1 MCGIAGYFNFDDSEI
16 NVSILQEM
24 CRTLL
29 HRGPDN
35 QGIFKDKDIGLSHTR
50 LSILD
55 LSPAGNQPMLTEDE
69 RFVISYNGEVF
80 NFIEIR
86 HKLIKLGWKFKS
98 KTDCEVVLKA
108 IVQWGV
114 NAINMFN
121 GQFAFA
127 LWDKKE
133 KELILARDRYGIK
146 PLYFFKNNK
155 MLVFGSE
162 IKSILCHPKID
173 LEINKK
179 GLVEYL
185 TFQNFLSEQTL
196 FKNIEMIQ
204 PGYYYVFNKSKKF
217 KKINYWDFNFTNPE
231 DHKTSFSDYREEC
244 DYLLKQAVKRQL
256 ISDVEIGSYL
266 SGGMDSGTVTAIASK
281 HLNNLRSFTC
291 GFDLSS
297 ASGIERGM
305 DERPLAE
312 SMSYLFKTEHYE
324 VVLKAGDMER
334 VMNKLIWHIE
344 EPRVG
349 QSYPNFYASQLASKF
364 CKVVLSGD
372 GGDEIFAGYPW
383 RYYRAVNNTDF
394 DSYIDKYFNFWQRLI
409 PSNQVSQLFQPIKSE
424 VSDFSPKDI
433 FRNIFKQNPKGI
445 ENPEDYVNHS
455 LYFESKTFLH
465 GLLTVEDKISMA
477 HGLETR
483 IPFLDNDLVYFASR
497 LPVKFKLGNLN
508 KVKKIDENET
518 LARYLE
524 KTRDGKLLLRHVM
537 QNYIPSK
544 ITNGIKKGFSAPDSS
559 WFKGESMSYVRE
571 KLFSNKS
578 KIYEFL
584 DRETTINLINEH
596 LQGKQN
602 RRLLIWS
609 LLNIE
614 TWLDIASSGKWELK

>member
-1 MCGIAGYFNFDDSEI
+1 MCGIAGYFYFNGGET
-16 NVSILQEM
+16 NKSILEKM
-24 CRTLL
+24 CKSLL

-35 QGIFKDKDIGLSHTR
+35 QGIFKNKEIGFAHTR

-55 LSPAGNQPMLTEDE
+55 LSSAGNQPMETEDG

-86 HKLIKLGWKFKS
+86 NKLSKLGWKFKS
-98 KTDCEVVLKA
+98 NTDCEVVLKA
-108 IVQWGV
+108 VAQWGCD
-114 NAINMFN
+114 AISMFN
-121 GQFAFA
+121 GQFAFS
-127 LWDKKE
+127 LWDKRE
-133 KELILARDRYGIK
+133 KKLVLARDRYGIK
-146 PLYFFKNNK
+146 PLYIFKNDK
-155 MLVFGSE
+155 MIVFGSE
-162 IKSILCHPKID
+162 IKAILCHPEIN

-185 TFQNFLSEQTL
+185 TFQNFLSAQTL
-196 FKNIEMIQ
+196 FKNIEMIEA
-204 PGYYYVFNKSKKF
+204 GSYYTFSKSKKF
-217 KKINYWDFNFTNPE
+217 NKINYWDFNFTNPE
-231 DHKTSFSDYREEC
+231 NCTKPLSEYKEEC
-244 DYLLKQAVKRQL
+244 DYLLKQSVKRQL

-266 SGGMDSGTVTAIASK
+266 SGGMDSGTITAIASQN
-281 HLNNLRSFTC
+281 LNNLRSFTC

-297 ASGIERGM
+297 ASGLERGM

-312 SMSYLFKTEHYE
+312 TMSYLFKTEHYE

-334 VMNKLIWHIE
+334 IMNKLIWHIE

-372 GGDEIFAGYPW
+372 GGDEIFGGYPW

-394 DSYIDKYFNFWQRLI
+394 NSYVDKYFNFWQRLV
-409 PSNQVSQLFQPIKSE
+409 PFDKVSKL
-424 VSDFSPKDI
+424 FSPINSETLDFFPKDV
-433 FRNIFKQNPKGI
+433 FRKIFKQSSKII
-445 ENPEDYVNHS
+445 ENSEDYINQS

-483 IPFLDNDLVYFASR
+483 IPFLDNDLVDFA
-497 LPVKFKLGNLN
+497 LKVPVKFKLGNLN

-524 KTRDGKLLLRHVM
+524 KTRDGKLLLRQVM

-571 KLFSNKS
+571 KLFSKNC

-584 DRETTINLINEH
+584 DRNTTIDLINEH

-609 LLNIE
+609 LLNIS